1 MVTYTLSVKDRSYS
15 SWEITDVNSNKIT
28 LDINPIEAK
37 LFANDIFIVEKHNN
51 VTIMHSPTRSGPPIP
66 GVLILAGNKTYGRQ
80 TNKKGPGKLLYKCV
94 PDDLHLPPFLVPY
107 EIKNMGFLKVFK
119 NLYVTFTFDEW
130 EDKHPR
136 GRLDNVIGP
145 VDILEHFY
153 EYQLFCK
160 KLNLSNQKFQ
170 KDTSKALEIKSG
182 TSDGVFE
189 IIKAKYPSIQDRT
202 DHKTWHIIT
211 IDPPTSV
218 DFDDGFSLVEH
229 ADGTQ
234 QLSIYISNVT
244 IWLDVLHLWGSF
256 SKRISTIYL
265 PDKKRP
271 MLPVILSDCLC
282 SLQEKVTRIAF
293 VMDIFINKDEIVDI
307 KYANCF
313 VKVAKNYAYEE
324 AKLLSNTNYQKL
336 LDLTRTIATKNKYIE
351 HIADSHDMVCY
362 LMIFMNYH
370 CAKELLQHKAGVF
383 RSTIMK
389 REFVVPDTIPN
400 DVSKILKIM
409 NSASG
414 QYVDGAQ
421 IEATRH
427 EILELDAYVHI
438 TSPIRRIVDV
448 LNMIKIQQLLRTHQ
462 PTGIDHQPIAIDEL
476 TEEADKFY
484 NKWIQD
490 IDYINATT
498 RAIRRVQSEC
508 TLLDLCTNNPDL
520 MAKEYNGYITE
531 KSIHDDGLFRYS
543 VFLPE
548 LKLSAMIT
556 MTENFEVFDYK
567 KCKLFLFNNEE
578 KFKRKIRLHML
589 S

>member
-1 MVTYTLSVKDRSYS
+1 
-15 SWEITDVNSNKIT
+15 
-28 LDINPIEAK
+28 
-37 LFANDIFIVEKHNN
+37 
-51 VTIMHSPTRSGPPIP
+51 
-66 GVLILAGNKTYGRQ
+66 
-80 TNKKGPGKLLYKCV
+80 
-94 PDDLHLPPFLVPY
+94 
-107 EIKNMGFLKVFK
+107 
-119 NLYVTFTFDEW
+119 
-130 EDKHPR
+130 
-136 GRLDNVIGP
+136 
-145 VDILEHFY
+145 
-153 EYQLFCK
+153 
-160 KLNLSNQKFQ
+160 
-170 KDTSKALEIKSG
+170 
-182 TSDGVFE
+182 
-189 IIKAKYPSIQDRT
+189 
-202 DHKTWHIIT
+202 
-211 IDPPTSV
+211 
-218 DFDDGFSLVEH
+218 
-229 ADGTQ
+229 
-234 QLSIYISNVT
+234 
-244 IWLDVLHLWGSF
+244 
-256 SKRISTIYL
+256 
-265 PDKKRP
+265 
-271 MLPVILSDCLC
+271 MLPIILSDCLC

-293 VMDIFINKDEIVDI
+293 VMDIFIKKDEIVDI

-324 AKLLSNTNYQKL
+324 SKLLSNTNYQKL
-336 LDLTRTIATKNKYIE
+336 LDLTRTIAIKNKYIE
-351 HIADSHDMVCY
+351 NIADSHDMVCY

-389 REFVVPDTIPN
+389 KEFVVPDTIPN

-421 IEATRH
+421 IESTRH

-448 LNMIKIQQLLRTHQ
+448 LNMIKIQQLLITYQ
-462 PTGIDHQPIAIDEL
+462 PIGIDHL